1 MIQLYD
7 NNIKPDISWYNY
19 MITIF
24 KWVYGTVEIVQSN
37 LWYNG
42 TCLIQHIKGAGICV
56 GLHMMLENSGFILVN
71 RYTYG
76 P

>member
-1 MIQLYD
+1 MDVVL
-7 NNIKPDISWYNY
+7 
-19 MITIF
+19 IF
-24 KWVYGTVEIVQSN
+24 N

-42 TCLIQHIKGAGICV
+42 TCLIQHIKGPGICV
-56 GLHMMLENSGFILVN
+56 GLYTMLENSGFILVN